1 MYYKLFIIFF
11 LLFFFN
17 AEAQIDTSEKAEEG
31 GIYMLQFKIEDD
43 LMQKFKVE
51 FPEKKF
57 FTSFSEIVQFS
68 DEILDSIK
76 FVSERLLSKRFNA
89 DIRCIYKYTK
99 KGKQVTSVGVLGHLD
114 GMPVNTFKNTIE
126 NYKKKYYIKIVAS
139 FQAGGYSIDFGG
151 GKRSKIKPK
160 LTLVVNVF
168 DINKNPIFKNK
179 VVEKNFEKLRSRAKS
194 FESLLR
200 GKAVITVSETLNAED
215 FFSMYKSTLIK
226 LLN

>member
-43 LMQKFKVE
+43 LMQKFILE
-51 FPEKKF
+51 FPDIKSNLKF

-76 FVSERLLSKRFNA
+76 FVSEWLFSKKFNT

-99 KGKQVTSVGVLGHLD
+99 KGKKVTSVGLLGHPNSLN

-126 NYKKKYYIKIVAS
+126 NYKKKYYIKILAS

-160 LTLVVNVF
+160 LTLIVNVF
-168 DINKNPIFKNK
+168 DINKNSIFKNK

-215 FFSMYKSTLIK
+215 FFSMYK
-226 LLN
+226 